1 MKEKMSQMMDK
12 LPELL
17 NKLGNK
23 LGVASAKIWEWA
35 MLDVKVQIFQDIAL
49 MFIISLFFFLEYKLL
64 KFIYR
69 KELFDDYEITCIVG
83 GIIGVCLSVV
93 GIIAFISCV
102 IELPSLFI
110 NPEWNAFQNIMIQ
123 LSQLK

>member
-1 MKEKMSQMMDK
+1 MEEKMYQMMDK

-17 NKLGNK
+17 NQLGNK

-35 MLDVKVQIFQDIAL
+35 MLDVKVQIFQDIL
-49 MFIISLFFFLEYKLL
+49 LIFIISLFFFLEYKLI
-64 KFIYR
+64 KFVY
-69 KELFDDYEITCIVG
+69 KEELFDDYEVTCIVG
-83 GIIGVCLSVV
+83 GIIGVCLSIA
-93 GIIAFISCV
+93 GIISLISCV
-102 IELPSLFI
+102 MDLLSLII

>member
-35 MLDVKVQIFQDIAL
+35 MLDVKVQIFQDIL
-49 MFIISLFFFLEYKLL
+49 LIFIISLFFFLEYKLI
-64 KFIYR
+64 KFVY
-69 KELFDDYEITCIVG
+69 KEELFDDYEVTCIVG

-93 GIIAFISCV
+93 GIMTFISCV
-102 IELPSLFI
+102 TELPSLII

-123 LSQLK
+123 LNQLK

>member
-1 MKEKMSQMMDK
+1 MEEKMVQMMDK
-12 LPELL
+12 LPDLL

-49 MFIISLFFFLEYKLL
+49 ILIISLFFFLEYKLL

-69 KELFDDYEITCIVG
+69 KELFDDYEATCIFG

-93 GIIAFISCV
+93 SIITFISCV
-102 IELPSLFI
+102 IELPSLII

-123 LSQLK
+123 LSQL

>member
-1 MKEKMSQMMDK
+1 MEEKMSQMMDK

-23 LGVASAKIWEWA
+23 LGVASVKIWEWA
-35 MLDVKVQIFQDIAL
+35 MLDVKVQIFQDIL
-49 MFIISLFFFLEYKLL
+49 LILIISLFFFLEYKLL
-64 KFIYR
+64 KFIYK
-69 KELFDDYEITCIVG
+69 KELFDDYEITCMVG

-93 GIIAFISCV
+93 CIITFISC
-102 IELPSLFI
+102 ITELPSLII